1 MASSASRCSARQVTA
16 DRGCGVA
23 RALAMS
29 YGSGTSMVSFIERLL
44 KPLRKPRV
52 KLSARASCEQLQ
64 LGTEYGGYAV
74 CPTGLNEQS
83 VVYSFGV
90 GCDVSFDEALIGAR
104 GVTVHAFDPT
114 PKSIAWL
121 QTQALP
127 ASFLFHPWGIADFDG
142 TARFHAPKDP
152 THVSHT
158 LLKEGDA
165 GAGSIEVPVF
175 RLRTIMDK
183 LGHERIDILKM
194 DIEGAEYGVL
204 GDVLGSGVAISQ
216 ILIEFH
222 HHRSGVSLEATQA
235 AVDAL
240 ERAGFRAFHESKSG
254 YEFSFLNT
262 GREPS

>member
-1 MASSASRCSARQVTA
+1 M
-16 DRGCGVA
+16 
-23 RALAMS
+23 LPL
-29 YGSGTSMVSFIERLL
+29 FERLL
-44 KPLRKPRV
+44 KPLRRRVQLKPRV
-52 KLSARASCEQLQ
+52 QCEQLM

-74 CPTGLNEQS
+74 CPTGIDAQS

-90 GCDVSFDEALIGAR
+90 GCDVSFDQGLIAAR

-114 PKSIAWL
+114 PRSIDWL
-121 QTQALP
+121 KTQALP
-127 ASFLFHPWGIADFDG
+127 ETFVFHPWGIADFDG

-158 LLKEGDA
+158 LLDGGDV
-165 GAGSIEVPVF
+165 GTGTVEVPVF

-183 LGHERIDILKM
+183 LGHDRIDILKM

-204 GDVLGSGVAISQ
+204 GDLLGSGIPITQ

-222 HHRSGVSLEATQA
+222 HGRSGVPLEKTQT

-240 ERAGFRAFHESKSG
+240 ERAGFRAFHESPSG
-254 YEFSFLNT
+254 YEFSFLRSELLEPVNRAA
-262 GREPS
+262 GPAPRE

>member
-1 MASSASRCSARQVTA
+1 M
-16 DRGCGVA
+16 
-23 RALAMS
+23 LP
-29 YGSGTSMVSFIERLL
+29 FFERLL
-44 KPLRKPRV
+44 KPLRRQRVQLKPGV
-52 KLSARASCEQLQ
+52 QCEQLV

-74 CPTGLNEQS
+74 CPTGVDPES

-90 GCDVSFDEALIGAR
+90 GCDVSFDQGLIAAR

-114 PKSIAWL
+114 PRSIDWL
-121 QTQALP
+121 KTQALP
-127 ASFLFHPWGIADFDG
+127 ESFVFHPWGIADFDG

-158 LLKEGDA
+158 LLEGGDV
-165 GAGSIEVPVF
+165 GTGTVEVPVF

-183 LGHERIDILKM
+183 LGHDRIDILKM

-204 GDVLGSGVAISQ
+204 GDVLGSGIRIGQ

-222 HHRSGVSLEATQA
+222 HGRSGVPLAKTQA

-240 ERAGFRAFHESKSG
+240 EQAGFRAFHESSSG
-254 YEFSFLNT
+254 YEFSFLRT
-262 GREPS
+262 ELPLAGTAGRARSAE

>member
-1 MASSASRCSARQVTA
+1 M
-16 DRGCGVA
+16 
-23 RALAMS
+23 LP
-29 YGSGTSMVSFIERLL
+29 FFERLL
-44 KPLRKPRV
+44 KPLLRRRVQLKPKV
-52 KLSARASCEQLQ
+52 QCEQLL

-74 CPTGLNEQS
+74 CPTGVDTES

-90 GCDVSFDEALIGAR
+90 GCDVSFDQGLIAAR

-114 PKSIAWL
+114 PRSIEWL
-121 QTQALP
+121 KTQTLP
-127 ASFLFHPWGIADFDG
+127 GSFVFHPWGIADFDG

-158 LLKEGDA
+158 LLDG
-165 GAGSIEVPVF
+165 GNVGTGTVEVPVF

-183 LGHERIDILKM
+183 LGHDHIDILKM

-204 GDVLGSGVAISQ
+204 GDVLGSGIAISQ

-222 HHRSGVSLEATQA
+222 HGRSGVPLSKTQS

-240 ERAGFRAFHESKSG
+240 EHAGFRAFHASPSG
-254 YEFSFLNT
+254 YEFSFLRSEALPHV
-262 GREPS
+262 GRAVAPAAPSE

>member
-1 MASSASRCSARQVTA
+1 MLPFL
-16 DRGCGVA
+16 D
-23 RALAMS
+23 
-29 YGSGTSMVSFIERLL
+29 RLL
-44 KPLRKPRV
+44 RPLRRPRV
-52 KLSARASCEQLQ
+52 HLKPPVKCEQLK

-74 CPTGLNEQS
+74 CPTGIDPKS

-90 GCDVSFDEALIGAR
+90 GCDVSFDQELIAAR

-114 PKSIAWL
+114 PRSIDWVKT
-121 QTQALP
+121 QTLP
-127 ASFLFHPWGIADFDG
+127 DTFLFHPWGIADFDG

-158 LLKEGDA
+158 LLEG
-165 GAGSIEVPVF
+165 GNVGTGTVEVPVF

-183 LGHERIDILKM
+183 LGHAHIDILKM

-204 GDVLGSGVAISQ
+204 DDVLGSGIAITQ

-222 HHRSGVSLEATQA
+222 HGRSGVPLAKSQA

-240 ERAGFRAFHESKSG
+240 ENAGFRVFHASPSG
-254 YEFSFLNT
+254 YEFSFLRPELLAPV
-262 GREPS
+262 GAAPSAASI